1 MSQGFESDSR
11 VDDVANVCCRFGMGE
26 GGGGESKSV
35 DLSVTLDVSDAA
47 RGRVVKGLLVWKK
60 SRKK

>member
-47 RGRVVKGLLVWKK
+47 RGRVVKGLLV
-60 SRKK
+60 